1 MPEGE
6 AIYLP
11 SPSEGPL
18 RQGEIISG
26 LVQSRLAINS
36 VESDDSPLVEL
47 IIHPFAVIV
56 SQDCDL
62 EQDYKARKGLNDV
75 KPDKILPSILFCA
88 VTTAEEIC
96 NTGGVTGSKDR
107 CLFSKNKLE
116 RYQYLQKVDASEDAC
131 GEGLPELGIDFK
143 KYFTIP
149 ADEAYKRI
157 ITKAKRRCFMK
168 SPYLEHL
175 SSRFCYFQMR
185 IALPEEHKSE

>member
-26 LVQSRLAINS
+26 LVQARLAIHS
-36 VESDDSPLVEL
+36 VESGTPPLVEL
-47 IIHPFAVIV
+47 VTHPFAVIV

-62 EQDYKARKGLNDV
+62 EQDYKARNGLHDV
-75 KPDKILPSILFCA
+75 KPDKILPSVLFCE
-88 VTTAEEIC
+88 VTTAEDIC
-96 NTGGVTGSKDR
+96 NTGGVTGHKDR
-107 CLFSKNKLE
+107 SLFSKNKLE
-116 RYQYLQKVDASEDAC
+116 RYQYLQKIDPTEDGC
-131 GEGLPELGIDFK
+131 REGLPELGIDFK

-149 ADEAYKRI
+149 ADEVYKRI
-157 ITKAKRRCFMK
+157 TTTAKRRCFMK